1 VNRAGYSKAT
11 EGDQGRPRATKAT
24 RANQRTFAHE
34 PGREVWRVT
43 FLAVATSSGNKKVAK
58 AASAGGGTARKA
70 RSQSASFN
78 ASVIGICIAGI
89 ALVVGSIIGRSVLE
103 SAPYAGSTSK
113 KVKAAQKEFQSLTR
127 AKKPD
132 AKKVAAAE
140 KKLNDLI
147 SDTHIH
153 AAYGIYRCDV
163 YEAPFDGG
171 SLADPLGIHAH
182 EDGLI
187 HTHPFGRKGAGKNA
201 RLSKFFESTKMTM
214 STKKIS
220 WIKNSTA
227 TSFNTLDVNKDKC
240 GAKKDK
246 KAVVS
251 VFYWKDAKAQPIRY
265 TGDFGSLKITK
276 DAAYAFVFAPEGT
289 KVPIPPSE
297 KALAAP
303 SDLNAPTPT
312 PTTDSTT
319 KSVTVGENGST
330 VVVGDNGKVDV
341 KPGTATTVAGK
352 AGVTVAPTSAAPTS
366 AAPTSAAPAATVAA
380 TVPAS
385 TKKP

>member
-1 VNRAGYSKAT
+1 M
-11 EGDQGRPRATKAT
+11 
-24 RANQRTFAHE
+24 
-34 PGREVWRVT
+34 
-43 FLAVATSSGNKKVAK
+43 ATSSGNKKVAK

-70 RSQSASFN
+70 RSQSATFN

-103 SAPYAGSTSK
+103 TAPYAGSTSK
-113 KVKAAQKEFQSLTR
+113 KVKAAQKEFQALTR

-153 AAYGIYRCDV
+153 AAYGIYRCDT

-171 SLADPLGIHAH
+171 ALADPLGIHAH

-201 RLSKFFESTKMTM
+201 RISKFFESTKMTM
-214 STKKIS
+214 TTKKIT
-220 WIKNSTA
+220 WIKNTTGTA
-227 TSFNTLDVNKDKC
+227 FNTLDVNKDKC

-246 KAVVS
+246 KAVIS
-251 VFYWKDAKAQPIRY
+251 VFYWRDAKASPVRY

-276 DAAYAFVFAPEGT
+276 DSAFAFVFAPEGT
-289 KVPIPPSE
+289 KVPIPPSD
-297 KALAAP
+297 KALASP
-303 SDLNAPTPT
+303 SDVTASTPT
-312 PTTDSTT
+312 PTDSTT
-319 KSVTVGENGST
+319 KSVTVGEDGT
-330 VVVGDNGKVDV
+330 AVVVGDNGKIDV
-341 KPGTATTVAGK
+341 KPGTASTVAG
-352 AGVTVAPTSAAPTS
+352 AAAASVAPTSAAPTS
-366 AAPTSAAPAATVAA
+366 VAPAASVAV

-385 TKKP
+385 TKQP

>member
-1 VNRAGYSKAT
+1 
-11 EGDQGRPRATKAT
+11 
-24 RANQRTFAHE
+24 
-34 PGREVWRVT
+34 
-43 FLAVATSSGNKKVAK
+43 VATSSGNKKVAK

-70 RSQSASFN
+70 RSQSSTFN

-89 ALVVGSIIGRSVLE
+89 ALVVGSIIGRTVLE
-103 SAPYAGSTSK
+103 TAPYSGSTSK
-113 KVKAAQKEFQSLTR
+113 KVKAAQKEFQALAR

-153 AAYGIYRCDV
+153 AAYGIYRCDT

-187 HTHPFGRKGAGKNA
+187 HTHPFGRKASGNNA

-246 KAVVS
+246 KAVIS
-251 VFYWKDAKAQPIRY
+251 VFYWRDAKASPVRY

-276 DAAYAFVFAPEGT
+276 DSAYAFVFAPEGT

-303 SDLNAPTPT
+303 SDVDAPTPT

-319 KSVTVGENGST
+319 KSVTVGKDGTE
-330 VVVGDNGKVDV
+330 VVVGNDGKVDV
-341 KPGTATTVAGK
+341 KPGTATTVAG
-352 AGVTVAPTSAAPTS
+352 AASVAPTSEAPAS
-366 AAPTSAAPAATVAA
+366 SAAPAATTSASVAA
-380 TVPAS
+380 T

>member
-1 VNRAGYSKAT
+1 
-11 EGDQGRPRATKAT
+11 
-24 RANQRTFAHE
+24 
-34 PGREVWRVT
+34 
-43 FLAVATSSGNKKVAK
+43 VATSSGNKKVAK

-78 ASVIGICIAGI
+78 ASVVGICIAGI
-89 ALVVGSIIGRSVLE
+89 ALVVGSIIGRNVLE
-103 SAPYAGSTSK
+103 TAPYAQSVSK
-113 KVKAAQKEFQSLTR
+113 KVKSAQKEFQALAR

-153 AAYGIYRCDV
+153 AAYGIYRCDT
-163 YEAPFDGG
+163 YEAPFNGG

-187 HTHPFGRKGAGKNA
+187 HTHPFGRKAAGKNA

-214 STKKIS
+214 STKKIT
-220 WIKNSTA
+220 WIKDSLGN
-227 TSFNTLDVNKDKC
+227 TSNTLDVNKDKC
-240 GAKKDK
+240 GPKKDK
-246 KAVVS
+246 KAVIS
-251 VFYWKDAKAQPIRY
+251 VFKWNDAKATPIRY

-303 SDLNAPTPT
+303 TDQNAPTPT
-312 PTTDSTT
+312 PTPAPTATDSTT
-319 KSVTVGENGST
+319 KSVTVGKDGAA
-330 VVVGDNGKVDV
+330 VVVGDKGKVDV
-341 KPGTATTVAGK
+341 KPGTATTVAG
-352 AGVTVAPTSAAPTS
+352 AATASVAPTSAAPIAST
-366 AAPTSAAPAATVAA
+366 TPAATVAA
-380 TVPAS
+380 TGAPT
-385 TKKP
+385 TKKL

>member
-1 VNRAGYSKAT
+1 
-11 EGDQGRPRATKAT
+11 
-24 RANQRTFAHE
+24 
-34 PGREVWRVT
+34 
-43 FLAVATSSGNKKVAK
+43 VATSSGNKKVAK

-70 RSQSASFN
+70 RSQSATFN

-103 SAPYAGSTSK
+103 TAPYAGSTSK
-113 KVKAAQKEFQSLTR
+113 KVKAAQKEFQSLAR

-153 AAYGIYRCDV
+153 AAYGIYRCDT

-214 STKKIS
+214 TTKKIS

-246 KAVVS
+246 KAVIS
-251 VFYWKDAKAQPIRY
+251 VFYWRDAKSSPVRY

-276 DAAYAFVFAPEGT
+276 DSAFAFVFAPEGT

-297 KALAAP
+297 KALASP
-303 SDLNAPTPT
+303 SDVTDPTPT
-312 PTTDSTT
+312 AATTDSTT
-319 KSVTVGENGST
+319 KAVTVGGDST
-330 VVVGDNGKVDV
+330 NVVVGDDGKVEV
-341 KPGTATTVAGK
+341 KPGTATTVAG
-352 AGVTVAPTSAAPTS
+352 AAAASVAPS
-366 AAPTSAAPAATVAA
+366 SAAPAATAAA

>member
-1 VNRAGYSKAT
+1 
-11 EGDQGRPRATKAT
+11 
-24 RANQRTFAHE
+24 
-34 PGREVWRVT
+34 
-43 FLAVATSSGNKKVAK
+43 VATSSGNKKVAK

-70 RSQSASFN
+70 RSQSATYN
-78 ASVIGICIAGI
+78 ASVVGICIAGI
-89 ALVVGSIIGRSVLE
+89 ALVVGSVIGRTVLE
-103 SAPYAGSTSK
+103 SAPYVGTTSK
-113 KVKAAQKEFQSLTR
+113 KVKAAQKEFQALTR

-153 AAYGIYRCDV
+153 AAYGIYRCDT

-171 SLADPLGIHAH
+171 QLPDRQGIHAH

-187 HTHPFGRKGAGKNA
+187 HVHPFTRKVAGKSA
-201 RLSKFFESTKMTM
+201 RLSKFFEATDMTVT
-214 STKKIS
+214 TKKIV
-220 WIKNSTA
+220 WIKNSAA
-227 TSFNTLDVNKDKC
+227 TTFNTLDVNKDKC
-240 GAKKDK
+240 GPKKDK
-246 KAVVS
+246 KAVIS
-251 VFYWKDAKAQPIRY
+251 VFYWRDAKASPVRY

-276 DAAYAFVFAPEGT
+276 DSAFAFVFAPEGT

-303 SDLNAPTPT
+303 VDQNAPTPT
-312 PTTDSTT
+312 PTATDST
-319 KSVTVGENGST
+319 KSVTVGKDGT
-330 VVVGDNGKVDV
+330 AVVVGDNGKVDV
-341 KPGTATTVAGK
+341 KPGTATTVAGG
-352 AGVTVAPTSAAPTS
+352 AAASVAPTSAAPT
-366 AAPTSAAPAATVAA
+366 ATVAA